1 MAWPLIFAYAKNEG
15 FQASSHLIKPDT
27 LIFPVFPGLFW
38 FQERGDSQILQ
49 NFRIWFAFFSAY
61 EEAVFYVHAVVRCG

>member
-27 LIFPVFPGLFW
+27 LMFPGLYW

-49 NFRIWFAFFSAY
+49 NFRI
-61 EEAVFYVHAVVRCG
+61 